1 MSGVTIEGLDQFN
14 TFIRLL
20 EPKLADVFF
29 RLGNEYAN
37 LMYSTMRSVVP
48 VRTGYLKSTIGKSS
62 ATTEIAVYVDAPYAG
77 YVNFGTS
84 RQKAQPYFTSTVQQ
98 FVPQFEQAFDAE
110 TGKVFSS
117 GSS

>member
-1 MSGVTIEGLDQFN
+1 MSSVTIEGLDQFN

-29 RLGNEYAN
+29 KIGNEYAN

-62 ATTEIAVYVDAPYAG
+62 SATTEIMVYVDASYAG
-77 YVNFGTS
+77 YVNFGT
-84 RQKAQPYFTSTVQQ
+84 RRMKAQPYFTSTVQQ
-98 FVPQFEQAFDAE
+98 FVPQFEQAFDTE
-110 TGKVFSS
+110 TGKVFS
-117 GSS
+117 G